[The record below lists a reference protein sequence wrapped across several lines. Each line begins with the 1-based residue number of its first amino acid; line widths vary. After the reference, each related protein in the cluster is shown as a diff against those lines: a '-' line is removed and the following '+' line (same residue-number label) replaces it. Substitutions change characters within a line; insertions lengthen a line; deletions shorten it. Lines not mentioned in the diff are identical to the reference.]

1 MTNYPLFWQI
11 PILTNFSLFWQI
23 PMLTNYSHFWLITH
37 FLTNYYFGQIIIFDK
52 LPTFLTNSYF
62 DELPT
67 FLTNHPIF
75 DKSLF
80 WRADHYCI
88 SSSGSFVFISTCGL
102 TIVMAGWQLTQI
114 ALRTSPLL
122 DDSGRYQS
130 NARQPWFGTS
140 LDVWVIFGWG
150 VMEPKCPFR
159 YTKSFIAKVARVS

>member
-1 MTNYPLFWQI
+1 MTNSNFDKLLTFLTNHPLFDKFLFWQ
-11 PILTNFSLFWQI
+11 
-23 PMLTNYSHFWLITH
+23 ITH
-37 FLTNYYFGQIIIFDK
+37 FLTNNYFDN
-52 LPTFLTNSYF
+52 LPRFLTNSYF
-62 DELPT
+62 DELPI

-75 DKSLF
+75 DKLLF

-88 SSSGSFVFISTCGL
+88 SSMSWGSFVFISTGGL
-102 TIVMAGWQLTQI
+102 TIVMAGWQFTQI

-140 LDVWVIFGWG
+140 LDVWFIFGWG